1 MPKVEISSSKGL
13 VQSTGSGL
21 HLIEGTLADSTGIHT
36 YQEVVTI
43 AAAGMGNA
51 KAEALLS
58 KSLPA
63 GSSILFGSLTLL
75 QAAGGAAGAGVTV
88 SLHNASN
95 VALGAAGG
103 GQPGSEI
110 IGANS
115 TLTTKVAEDL
125 PVGTGA
131 TVGDTVTCGVGDVGA
146 NVFVY
151 VNSGGDNSSLTGTI
165 KLLVSVVYSGK
176 GEPAVIA

>member
-1 MPKVEISSSKGL
+1 MPKVEISSTKGV
-13 VQSTGSGL
+13 VQSSGSGL

-36 YQEVVTI
+36 FQEVVTI
-43 AAAGMGNA
+43 DASGMGDG
-51 KAEALLS
+51 KAEARLS

-95 VALGAAGG
+95 VVLGAAGG

-131 TVGDTVTCGVGDVGA
+131 TPGDTVTCGVGDVDA

-151 VNSGGDNSSLTGTI
+151 VNSAGDNSTLTGTL
-165 KLLVSVVYSGK
+165 KLLVSLVYSGK
-176 GEPAVIA
+176 GEPAKIA